1 MNNSPHAASTQPAP
15 QTRWPGEPKSVWTVS
30 CAARPQPRSEAGMVN
45 PSGSVVFQLGAF
57 EVPLPRPV
65 EGGVVPASAVHDGAQ
80 RVVQVVELGLV
91 LAGLFAP
98 LPPGPTPF
106 GDVVEVAGPVGHA
119 HPGPVDRVRVDDCAG
134 ASEPAVD
141 DGAVFGFGEA
151 DELLGDDVHRVA
163 FLASAGADVETGSG
177 HRVGIDEGVRGPNR
191 AGLHD

>member
-45 PSGSVVFQLGAF
+45 RSGSVVFQLGAF

-80 RVVQVVELGLV
+80 RVVHIVELGLV

-98 LPPGPTPF
+98 LPPDPPRSVTSSRS
-106 GDVVEVAGPVGHA
+106 
-119 HPGPVDRVRVDDCAG
+119 RVRSDTLTRARST
-134 ASEPAVD
+134 ASW
-141 DGAVFGFGEA
+141 
-151 DELLGDDVHRVA
+151 
-163 FLASAGADVETGSG
+163 SW
-177 HRVGIDEGVRGPNR
+177 
-191 AGLHD
+191 